1 MNRDRVI
8 VFSGGV
14 DEGPVLEAIMQLLYF
29 DSESK
34 TEPIYMYISSHGGSI
49 IHGLALYDTM
59 NYISAPVY
67 TICTGFAASMGAFLL
82 SCGAKGHRAAL
93 KHSRILIHQPLVQGK
108 APSWLSESQLRR
120 SANSL
125 LANRQT
131 LEQIMADNCDKPIE
145 RLHADCERDNWM
157 TADEAKEY
165 GLIDEVI

>member
-1 MNRDRVI
+1 MDRDRVI

-14 DEGPVLEAIMQLLYF
+14 EEGSVLEAIMQLLYY

-34 TEPIYMYISSHGGSI
+34 TEPIYMYINSNGGNI
-49 IHGLALYDTM
+49 IHGLALYDVM
-59 NYISAPVY
+59 NHISAPVY
-67 TICTGFAASMGAFLL
+67 TICTGLAASMGAFLL

-93 KHSRILIHQPLVQGK
+93 KHARVLIHQPLIQGDG
-108 APSWLSESQLRR
+108 PSWLPESQLRKQ
-120 SANSL
+120 AESL
-125 LANRQT
+125 LEDRQT
-131 LEQIMADNCDKPIE
+131 LEKIMAENCDKPIE